1 MSHVV
6 LITGASRGLGLG
18 LACLLAAQRIPML
31 LTARSQDALARAAQ
45 VLRAEGGPVDLYAAD
60 AADEKGMS
68 LAFDAAAR
76 LGSIGAVVN
85 NAGVLEPLAPVHEL
99 RVSDFEAAMHTNV
112 TGVLVGTRLALARRT
127 PGIPLRI
134 VNVSS
139 GAATR
144 PYAGWAAYCSS
155 KAAVSMLTQVT
166 AVENPDV
173 FVASVAPGIIETK
186 MQRTIRATSAERFP
200 EVDRFLT
207 LHREGKL
214 FHPVD
219 AAQTLAW
226 LARSAPMAYAGQLV
240 DAFDKEVRA
249 ASRVA
254 DKAALERARRMF
266 DALEQ
271 ASD

>member
-1 MSHVV
+1 MPHEPVV
-6 LITGASRGLGLG
+6 VITGASRGLGLG
-18 LACLLAAQRIPML
+18 LACLLAAQRVPLL
-31 LTARSQDALARAAQ
+31 LTARSADALAKVAEA
-45 VLRAEGGPVDLYAAD
+45 LHAEGAVVDVQAAD
-60 AADEKGMS
+60 AADEKAMA
-68 LAFDAAAR
+68 LAFDAAGR
-76 LGSIGAVVN
+76 LGPIGAVVN
-85 NAGVLEPLAPVHEL
+85 NAGVLEPLAPIHEL
-99 RVSDFEAAMHTNV
+99 RVSEFETAMRTNV

-127 PGIPLRI
+127 PGVPMRI

-139 GAATR
+139 GAATH

-173 FVASVAPGIIETK
+173 FAASVAPGIIETR

-226 LARSAPMAYAGQLV
+226 LARSAPMTFSGQLV
-240 DAFDKEVRA
+240 DAFDKHVRA
-249 ASRVA
+249 TSRIG
-254 DKAALERARRMF
+254 DKAALERARRVF
-266 DALEQ
+266 D
-271 ASD
+271 